1 MAVSAKLGPSK
12 VKITF
17 SNGVDEKGKE
27 KRRSKS
33 YSNIKP
39 AANDQDIYDVAT
51 TLIGLQNSKALEVQR
66 LDEKEIVEA

>member
-1 MAVSAKLGPSK
+1 MAVSAKLGLSK

-27 KRRSKS
+27 KKRSKT

-39 AANDQDIYDVAT
+39 AATDEEIYDVAL
-51 TLIGLQNSKALEVQR
+51 TLIGLQSSKALEVER